1 MQHILDILK
10 ERGFLA
16 QITFEEDLYKALEKE
31 PMTFYLGI
39 EPHGGQPACGATLF
53 PIIAASHLQKPEH
66 RPTIL
71 CWRAARL

>member
-39 EPHGGQPACGATLF
+39 DPRRTACTLVILFRSSPPATCRRPG
-53 PIIAASHLQKPEH
+53 IGRSSSAAAV
-66 RPTIL
+66 RP
-71 CWRAARL
+71 

>member
-39 EPHGGQPACGATLF
+39 DPTADSLSFRSSPPATCRRPG
-53 PIIAASHLQKPEH
+53 IGRSSSAAAV
-66 RPTIL
+66 RP
-71 CWRAARL
+71 